1 MESERNKD
9 SAPANNTADGTQESK
24 PEIAADAQDEKPQD
38 DAEQE
43 PEKKEEE
50 EIIEEEDPA
59 LKNPKIE
66 IDGQDMTMGSKLSF
80 TFEQGLI
87 VQIQPNG
94 DVM

>member
-1 MESERNKD
+1 V
-9 SAPANNTADGTQESK
+9 
-24 PEIAADAQDEKPQD
+24 
-38 DAEQE
+38 AEQE

-87 VQIQPNG
+87 V
-94 DVM
+94 